1 MSVNKYQPHVMVL
14 PEDDANSQLATGFQ
28 LRLDPARLRQ
38 MQVLPVAGGWIE
50 VLDRFES
57 DHVAEMGH
65 NSNRLMVLLVD
76 FDGNAGRLDQAKR
89 RIPGHLTERVFIP
102 GALSEPEE
110 LKARLGT
117 YEAIGSALAQDCR
130 EETDTI
136 WGACSSSA
144 QCQRACPSKR
154 APDLVPAQL
163 NNCPIHWPSDA
174 TRTRFFLFAF
184 NIFQI

>member
-1 MSVNKYQPHVMVL
+1 VATWSHECKYQPHVMVL
-14 PEDDANSQLATGFQ
+14 PEDEANSQLATGFQ

-89 RIPGHLTERVFIP
+89 RIPGHLTERVFIL

-136 WGACSSSA
+136 WGH
-144 QCQRACPSKR
+144 
-154 APDLVPAQL
+154 APLRHNASELARL
-163 NNCPIHWPSDA
+163 NEHVRPI
-174 TRTRFFLFAF
+174 LFPP
-184 NIFQI
+184 N